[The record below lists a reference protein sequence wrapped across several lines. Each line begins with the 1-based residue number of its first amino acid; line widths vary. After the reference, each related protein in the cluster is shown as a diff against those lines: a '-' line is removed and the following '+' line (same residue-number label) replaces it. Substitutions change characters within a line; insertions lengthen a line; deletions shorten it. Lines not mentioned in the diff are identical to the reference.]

1 MKRNRIVLLFV
12 LLFPFVCIPGPA
24 FGADKLF
31 VTASTEDMA
40 DFVRQVGGDRV
51 EVYAIADGRYDL
63 HFFEPLPSQVMK
75 LRRSS
80 MLVVGGLDIDVWI
93 QQMID
98 AAGNPRILFG
108 APGYVDPAVGVRPLQ
123 VPQGRID
130 GSMGDVHPHG
140 NPHFW
145 FTPENVAIAV
155 NNVTEGLCRV
165 DPEGAAFYR
174 ERRDAYL
181 EEVRRTFEELQG
193 RMAPYRG
200 TAVLQ
205 YHPSWDYF
213 CIAFG
218 LELIGSLEP
227 RPGIPPTPGHLR
239 EVVKQARANRAGLL
253 LVEPYYPKRPV
264 NFVVRETGVTALRL
278 PLYLGGKEGI
288 GTYLENL
295 RYLVK
300 SVEAALRER
309 GKGASN
315 RSSHR
320 EYPQ

>member
-1 MKRNRIVLLFV
+1 MNRNRLVLLCLCFV
-12 LLFPFVCIPGPA
+12 SLLCAGPQDA
-24 FGADKLF
+24 FGDDRLF
-31 VTASTEDMA
+31 VVASTADMA
-40 DFVRQVGGDRV
+40 DFVRQVGGARV
-51 EVYAIADGRYDL
+51 DVYAVSNGQYDL

-75 LRRSS
+75 LRRADL
-80 MLVVGGLDIDVWI
+80 LVVGGLDIDVWI
-93 QQMID
+93 QALID
-98 AAGNPRILFG
+98 ASGSPRILFG

-155 NNVTEGLCRV
+155 NNIADGLCRV
-165 DPEGAAFYR
+165 DPEAAAFYR
-174 ERRDAYL
+174 ERRDAYQ
-181 EEVRRTFEELQG
+181 EEVKRTFQELRQ
-193 RMAPYRG
+193 RMAPFRG

-213 CIAFG
+213 CGTFG
-218 LELIGSLEP
+218 LKLVGALEP

-239 EVVKQARANRAGLL
+239 DVVKQAHADRARLL

-278 PLYLGGKEGI
+278 PLYLGGKKGI
-288 GTYLENL
+288 DTYLENL
-295 RYLVK
+295 RHLVGTIE
-300 SVEAALRER
+300 EALQQ
-309 GKGASN
+309 GHPV
-315 RSSHR
+315 SH
-320 EYPQ
+320 